1 MKLSTI
7 VESRQPRVG
16 IWWEVDGQ
24 LVSFS
29 VPYREATIVSGFRD
43 SPYDHDQMWYKIVAA
58 YPHLVGKEYYEITR
72 GRVVM
77 DANQKT
83 YRALSSRDVCN
94 NQALRK
100 KIERDF
106 SLPPG
111 LITWVS
117 DTHYELDPDI
127 DWD

>member
-29 VPYREATIVSGFRD
+29 VPYREAQVVSGFRD
-43 SPYDHDQMWYKIVAA
+43 SPYDHDQMWTKIIAT
-58 YPHLVGKEYYEITR
+58 YPHLADKEYYEIPR
-72 GRVVM
+72 GRVIM

-83 YRALSSRDVCN
+83 YRALSSKDVCG

-106 SLPPG
+106 SLPPS
-111 LITWVS
+111 LVTWVS
-117 DTHYELDPDI
+117 DTHYELNPDI